1 MSRIAL
7 IATVALL
14 ATSATAFAHETKAT
28 IDARELRQL
37 GQIEL
42 GRQDGSITWTEGMKL
57 RAEQK
62 RIAAT
67 EAAFMEDGHLTK
79 REKRVLRR
87 MQDEAAQHIKEEAS
101 DSQRRRFLPR
111 FGR

>member
-7 IATVALL
+7 IATAALL
-14 ATSATAFAHETKAT
+14 ATSAGAFAHESKTS

-37 GQIEL
+37 GQIEQ
-42 GRQDGSITWTEGMKL
+42 GRQDGSITWTEGMRL

-67 EAAFMEDGHLTK
+67 EAAFMEDGHLSK
-79 REKRVLRR
+79 REKRVLRK
-87 MQDEAAQHIKEEAS
+87 MQDDAAQHIKDES
-101 DSQRRRFLPR
+101 NDNQRRRFLPR